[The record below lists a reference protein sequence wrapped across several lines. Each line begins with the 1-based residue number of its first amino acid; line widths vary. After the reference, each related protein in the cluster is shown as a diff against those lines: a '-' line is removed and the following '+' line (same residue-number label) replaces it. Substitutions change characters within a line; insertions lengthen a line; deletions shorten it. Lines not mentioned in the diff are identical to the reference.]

1 MKTIKKFD
9 DFINENYLNET
20 TTGWGGDSPKDEVEI
35 TTEEESDV
43 EEVSERLSD
52 VKIKKGKMH
61 KILGIPEDKEIED
74 VYTSGS
80 KLAKDLVAK
89 VGKKKASSMINFAA
103 NINSANNIFD
113 KAQKSLENIE

>member
-9 DFINENYLNET
+9 DFINENKIN
-20 TTGWGGDSPKDEVEI
+20 
-35 TTEEESDV
+35 
-43 EEVSERLSD
+43 ERLSD

-74 VYTSGS
+74 VYKSGS
-80 KLAKDLVAK
+80 KLAKDLVNK

-103 NINSANNIFD
+103 NINSSNNIFD
-113 KAQKSLENIE
+113 DAQKSLENIEE